1 MDGLGFQGMPRF
13 ALTPAE
19 EALVPRPHS
28 TASQVASAVP
38 STYTRRGSSAPPS
51 PLHSRHH
58 RPQYVRKHNEN
69 TVANHPYPSHRHA
82 GGASNSNP
90 LGLSVS
96 FSSHSIQSQ
105 QQQQLPS
112 RSSPMAPSP
121 AGLPSDTDEQEYPQ
135 NPQDNYHPSVLSPPR
150 RSFSLTPRA
159 NKPVSPQ
166 NSDHN
171 NNSPAYPSSSSH
183 AFHAHGSLDSYPHR
197 GSAVHLPQS
206 HQASW
211 DSSVRVDSPEPLTDS
226 DDSYHASKDI
236 PRQPRRSSNQG
247 FFGSRRGSAVAQSNQ
262 IPVEGSSR
270 ISLGSEQPNRNSQ
283 DLPEGLSCRSP
294 RTKPHGQKDFSDEE
308 RQEPRRSRS
317 GWRPSLSLI
326 RQESSSFTMQVL
338 PQPRRYLQ
346 NDQRRV
352 SDMVPPDDPHPT
364 KTRRRRKKKRKGS
377 SRKRPKENLH
387 GAYGHDTDDFY
398 ALPDLFQVLE
408 KKTRHPLSYD
418 DFEAFLRRQ
427 RAVEYLNFWTDVTA
441 HEQLCRTFEVSERR
455 FKREL
460 QLEDWAFARE
470 RRRQNLDA
478 SLEAGRFSP
487 DPGMGG
493 AAVPEDGHGLNISN
507 LYITSR
513 SSLQLPLND
522 HLSFPLETRRYGL
535 QDSSSPFPPMPP
547 SLAQRRGSEQRPM
560 GAYNRLLAGAGG
572 RRTSLDRSR
581 YSLDESPIPEQEG
594 DSSASAPSIPRIH
607 TRGSIDAFGHSKLV
621 GRRPSE
627 TEDHIHHRPLDRPAV
642 SSPLNPTRPALQEQ
656 SVQKEMD
663 QLAQAVEASIQS
675 SLGLSQ
681 TDIEPMPQASVQSLR
696 IVEPILERRPSVVNF
711 EGGHGPLLPPPAI
724 RRSGESAY
732 APSVHKES
740 VQRIYRKYLVQLR
753 TMSMAAEEEAA
764 AAAAAATKASNG
776 TNPHESATR
785 NSLDKSIAP
794 GWDGYA
800 EQVISEW
807 NEKWRRRDSNAR
819 RARRTSARRSI
830 SGRGAVAPRHG
841 TNDNMTGGEAA
852 GGRQISP
859 MKKSAN
865 SKAALDQDSQ
875 EDDSQDT
882 ERGPKN
888 PKRPK
893 IKRETTGTGITAF
906 LSRLLRTETTVV
918 ELPTLTINT
927 TTVEEDYEYETDES
941 EYDEDAEYDSDDEQE
956 DDDAEESGGMK
967 TNQPRIPTTKNVLQ
981 LGIKAPEPL
990 FLKDRNQELA
1000 SPSTIADEHYTS
1012 TVNGSLAGDRAVS
1025 EAGTH
1030 DSAIPLQSLFARP
1043 SVDTQRH
1050 PLAPPFST
1058 DALAPAGAKLRQT
1071 PVSALVQGAATT
1083 SIAIATAAPRPSIA
1097 GSSTVATSAIAAA
1110 FYLPLECRQRIHAQ
1124 VQQEGRTDAPHL
1136 FGPAKNFVV
1145 DVVLQEHYYPLFLE
1159 YVKVQNLGLLHE
1171 SHINNRIKRQ
1181 GVISLGVAVWVVVL
1195 ALQITLVMM
1204 AWGGWSSPWVW
1215 LVGVIG
1221 GYPGSLF
1228 LATGLTKFSP
1238 ILGLVGKMYRGGQAR
1253 GSIQK
1258 NHGAVNCETA
1268 PQEGAMDDV

>member
-1 MDGLGFQGMPRF
+1 MDGAGFQGMPRF

-19 EALVPRPHS
+19 EALVPRPHFS
-28 TASQVASAVP
+28 ASQVASAVP
-38 STYTRRGSSAPPS
+38 STYTRRGTSSASSS

-58 RPQYVRKHNEN
+58 RPQYQRKLDEN
-69 TVANHPYPSHRHA
+69 NTITNHPYSSHRHG
-82 GGASNSNP
+82 GGASSGNP

-105 QQQQLPS
+105 QQQQQPPS
-112 RSSPMAPSP
+112 PSSPIGPLTV
-121 AGLPSDTDEQEYPQ
+121 GLPSDTDEQEYPQ
-135 NPQDNYHPSVLSPPR
+135 NPKNNYHPSVPARAPSQGPPPR

-159 NKPVSPQ
+159 SRPVSPQ
-166 NSDHN
+166 NSDN
-171 NNSPAYPSSSSH
+171 NNSPAYTPSSSH
-183 AFHAHGSLDSYPHR
+183 AFLARGSLDSYPHR

-206 HQASW
+206 HQISW

-226 DDSYHASKDI
+226 DDSYHASKDT
-236 PRQPRRSSNQG
+236 PRQPRQSTNQG
-247 FFGSRRGSAVAQSNQ
+247 FFGGRRGSSVTQSNK
-262 IPVEGSSR
+262 IPAGGSSR
-270 ISLGSEQPNRNSQ
+270 ISLESERPNRNSQ
-283 DLPEGLSCRSP
+283 DSPEGSSRPP
-294 RTKPHGQKDFSDEE
+294 RIKPHGQLDFSDEE

-352 SDMVPPDDPHPT
+352 SDMVPPDDLQPT
-364 KTRRRRKKKRKGS
+364 KTRRRRKKTRKGS
-377 SRKRPKENLH
+377 SRKRPREDH
-387 GAYGHDTDDFY
+387 RGAYGHDADDIY
-398 ALPDLFQVLE
+398 ALPDLFQILE

-455 FKREL
+455 FKREI
-460 QLEDWAFARE
+460 QLEDRAFARE

-487 DPGMGG
+487 DPGMGR
-493 AAVPEDGHGLNISN
+493 ATVLEDGHGLNNSN

-535 QDSSSPFPPMPP
+535 QDTSSPFPPMPP

-572 RRTSLDRSR
+572 RRTSLDRGH
-581 YSLDESPIPEQEG
+581 YSLDESPILEQEG
-594 DSSASAPSIPRIH
+594 DSSASALSAPRIR
-607 TRGSIDAFGHSKLV
+607 TRGSIDAFGKSRLV

-627 TEDHIHHRPLDRPAV
+627 TEDHIHHRALDRPAV
-642 SSPLNPTRPALQEQ
+642 SSPLNPTRPTLQEQ
-656 SVQKEMD
+656 SVQREMD
-663 QLAQAVEASIQS
+663 QLAQAVEASIQF
-675 SLGLSQ
+675 SLGQSH
-681 TDIEPMPQASVQSLR
+681 TDIELMPQESVQSLR
-696 IVEPILERRPSVVNF
+696 IVEPILERKQSVVNF
-711 EGGHGPLLPPPAI
+711 EGSHGPLSPPPAI
-724 RRSGESAY
+724 RQSGESAY
-732 APSVHKES
+732 APSVYSTIHDGRALLAQSYRTISVEDLEES

-753 TMSMAAEEEAA
+753 TLSMAAEEEAA
-764 AAAAAATKASNG
+764 AAAATKGANS
-776 TNPHESATR
+776 TKPHETATR
-785 NSLDKSIAP
+785 GSIDKSFAP

-830 SGRGAVAPRHG
+830 SGRGAVDSRYGA
-841 TNDNMTGGEAA
+841 NDGIRGGAAAA
-852 GGRQISP
+852 GGQINP
-859 MKKSAN
+859 VEKSAD

-875 EDDSQDT
+875 DDSQDT

-893 IKRETTGTGITAF
+893 LKRETTGTGITAF

-927 TTVEEDYEYETDES
+927 ITVEEDYEYETDES

-956 DDDAEESGGMK
+956 DDDVEENGGMK
-967 TNQPRIPTTKNVLQ
+967 ANQPRTSATKNVLQ
-981 LGIKAPEPL
+981 LEIKAPEPL
-990 FLKDRNQELA
+990 FMKDRNQEPA
-1000 SPSTIADEHYTS
+1000 SPSTIADEHYTN

-1043 SVDTQRH
+1043 SVDTQRR
-1050 PLAPPFST
+1050 PLVPPFST
-1058 DALAPAGAKLRQT
+1058 DPLAPAAAASRQM
-1071 PVSALVQGAATT
+1071 PLSALAQDAATT
-1083 SIAIATAAPRPSIA
+1083 ATATAATAPRPLIS
-1097 GSSTVATSAIAAA
+1097 GSSAVATSAIAAA
-1110 FYLPLECRQRIHAQ
+1110 FYLPLECRQRVHAQ

-1145 DVVLQEHYYPLFLE
+1145 DVVLREHYYPLFLE

-1181 GVISLGVAVWVVVL
+1181 GLVCLGVA
-1195 ALQITLVMM
+1195 T
-1204 AWGGWSSPWVW
+1204 
-1215 LVGVIG
+1215 
-1221 GYPGSLF
+1221 
-1228 LATGLTKFSP
+1228 
-1238 ILGLVGKMYRGGQAR
+1238 
-1253 GSIQK
+1253 
-1258 NHGAVNCETA
+1258 
-1268 PQEGAMDDV
+1268 